1 MSVAE
6 QVVLRE
12 PSASSEP
19 MEERLIFVLSPPRS
33 GSTLLMRML
42 AAHSQ
47 IYSRP
52 EPHIL
57 PPLAHLGYFDTV
69 DAAPFDHLQAAQAIR
84 EFVADLPR
92 GEADYVDACRA
103 YTDVLYGRM
112 LAARGAGKRYFL
124 DKTPA
129 NALVLP
135 FIARLYPR
143 ARYIVLLRH
152 PAAIFASYANSFFDG
167 DYVAAQR
174 FNPILD
180 RYVPAIARFLRERAV
195 PMEVV
200 RYEILVQQPE
210 EEMRRL
216 CGFLAVPYEPS
227 MIEYGRHEFAFR
239 GLGDP
244 LTVQRQSRP
253 IVDSVDKWA
262 HELAGDS
269 RKFAFVRGVLEGID
283 DRDLETWGFARPALF
298 AAVERARGTGVA
310 PTSRPPRWDRFLL
323 ERKLLR
329 WSRKL
334 VHGVPGI
341 EGLVR
346 GLRLLCDVLLRG

>member
-1 MSVAE
+1 
-6 QVVLRE
+6 
-12 PSASSEP
+12 
-19 MEERLIFVLSPPRS
+19 MENRLVFLVSPPRS

-52 EPHIL
+52 EPHIM
-57 PPLAHLGYFDTV
+57 PPLAHLGYFDNV

-103 YTDVLYGRM
+103 YTDTLYGRM
-112 LAARGAGKRYFL
+112 LSSHGQGKRYFL

-135 FIARLYPR
+135 FITRLYPA

-167 DYVAAQR
+167 DYRAAQR
-174 FNPILD
+174 FNPILH
-180 RYVPAIARFLRERAV
+180 RYVPAIARFLREEPA
-195 PMEVV
+195 PTAVV
-200 RYEILVQQPE
+200 RYETLVQQPDA
-210 EEMRRL
+210 EMRRL
-216 CGFLAVPYEPS
+216 CAFLDLAYEPE
-227 MIEYGRHEFAFR
+227 MIEYGSHEFRAR

-244 LTVQRQSRP
+244 ITVERQTRP
-253 IVDSVDKWA
+253 VGDSVDRWA
-262 HELAGDS
+262 EELAHDAD
-269 RKFAFVRGVLEGID
+269 KFTFVRGLMEGIND
-283 DRDLETWGFARPALF
+283 EDLRTWGFARESLF
-298 AAVERARGTGVA
+298 ELVEAARQ
-310 PTSRPPRWDRFLL
+310 RPRRQMTPPVRWNRFLL

-329 WSRKL
+329 WARKF
-334 VHGVPGI
+334 VHGVPGM
-341 EGLVR
+341 EQSVR
-346 GLRLLCDVLLRG
+346 KLRLVCDVLLRG

>member
-1 MSVAE
+1 MSLA
-6 QVVLRE
+6 E
-12 PSASSEP
+12 PSSQVSA
-19 MEERLIFVLSPPRS
+19 MEERLIFVVSPPRS

-92 GEADYVDACRA
+92 GEADYLDACRA
-103 YTDVLYGRM
+103 YTDTLYGRM
-112 LAARGAGKRYFL
+112 LIARGGGKRYFL

-135 FIARLYPR
+135 FISRLYPR
-143 ARYIVLLRH
+143 ARYVVLLRH

-167 DYVAAQR
+167 DYEAAHR
-174 FNPILD
+174 FNPILQ
-180 RYVPAIARFLRERAV
+180 RYVPAVARFLREQKV
-195 PMEVV
+195 PVEQV
-200 RYEILVQQPE
+200 RYEVLVQQPE
-210 EEMRRL
+210 AEMRRL
-216 CGFLAVPYEPS
+216 CTFLGLSYEPG
-227 MIEYGRHEFAFR
+227 MIEYGRHEFSGR

-244 LTVQRQSRP
+244 ITVRRQTRP
-253 IVDSVDKWA
+253 VAESVDKWA
-262 HELAGDS
+262 EELAQDP
-269 RKFAFVRGVLEGID
+269 RKFAFVRGLLEGIE
-283 DRDLETWGFARPALF
+283 DRDLETWGFPRAALF
-298 AAVERARGTGVA
+298 DAVERAEQRLGGKRATG
-310 PTSRPPRWDRFLL
+310 RPRWDRFLL

-329 WSRKL
+329 WARKF
-334 VHGVPGI
+334 VHGVPGM
-341 EGLVR
+341 ESFVRRVRLV
-346 GLRLLCDVLLRG
+346 CDVVLRG